1 MLVSIRKVLT
11 IFKFRKQS
19 TCNRMELLSFC
30 RIEWRWRSSVFFVS
44 FRLLWHFLYI
54 SLMKLSK
61 TFGKTWIRACSWI
74 VKWRCNTFTHSL
86 TITPNGLRR
95 SVPGWEKTKSF
106 VDFPYFM
113 CKSSKSICIVF
124 FSLALHPHDQQTFLF
139 DWMQI
144 TRKTEIEFCLAVHA
158 TNSIWVVHLIA
169 AKIESFY
176 YLSSTDVYNII

>member
-19 TCNRMELLSFC
+19 TCNRAGILSNRMKMKEFSFL
-30 RIEWRWRSSVFFVS
+30 RLIWTFMTFSLHFVNETIENFWKNLDSSVFLNCQMEMQYFYS
-44 FRLLWHFLYI
+44 FTDYHTQWTSTL
-54 SLMKLSK
+54 
-61 TFGKTWIRACSWI
+61 
-74 VKWRCNTFTHSL
+74 
-86 TITPNGLRR
+86 

-113 CKSSKSICIVF
+113 CKSSKSICIIF